1 MDSHIASSDPV
12 GSHSMATP
20 AGPLETAP
28 LHRSR
33 SFWGMT
39 LTQFLGAFNDNVY
52 KQLMLLLAIPVAMT
66 AAGAEPS
73 GTDNASGDVQ
83 GWANLVFALPFVLF
97 SGIAGYVSDRYRKQP
112 IIVGCKVAEIAVMLL
127 ALLAFLSYDR
137 LGLVGTWTVLF
148 LMATQSAFFGPGKY
162 GILPE
167 LFSVKELPKA
177 NGFILMTTFLAII
190 FGTVIAGELGK
201 RLIDVE
207 PGGSSSAQG
216 LWIGAAMCVALAVV
230 GTLTSLLVRSP
241 PAAQPSA
248 TLSRDDWTVSLEM
261 RQTLIKDRPLLGA
274 LLASSVFWLVSGIA
288 VPVVNRLGLT
298 QLHVDMTQT
307 SVLVAA
313 IGVGIM
319 FGGATAGITSRLL
332 KPAVQVH
339 VGLWGLIGCLVL
351 LGAWWAG
358 GQHLLGYYGAIAAL
372 ILLGV
377 SASLYAIPLQVF
389 LQSRPP
395 AALKGRIIA
404 VMNQANFLGIL
415 IAGPMYQLF
424 ERLASGLG
432 WPVCSIFWMMAA
444 LLIPMALLYRL
455 EPRPAV

>member
-1 MDSHIASSDPV
+1 MDSPDSPTEST
-12 GSHSMATP
+12 GSTAWTAP
-20 AGPLETAP
+20 PGPLETAP

-33 SFWGMT
+33 SFWGMA

-52 KQLMLLLAIPVAMT
+52 KQLMLLLAIPVALT
-66 AAGAEPS
+66 AAAADSPTAETA
-73 GTDNASGDVQ
+73 GGDVQ

-127 ALLAFLSYDR
+127 ALIAFLSYDR
-137 LGLVGTWTVLF
+137 LGMIGTWTVLF

-167 LFSVKELPKA
+167 LFSVKDLPKA

-201 RLIDVE
+201 RLIEVDA
-207 PGGSSSAQG
+207 PGGSSAQG
-216 LWIGAAMCVALAVV
+216 LWVGAAMCVALAVA

-241 PAAQPSA
+241 PPAQPSA
-248 TLSRDDWTVSLEM
+248 TLSGDDWTISVEM
-261 RQTLIKDRPLLGA
+261 RRALMRDRPLLGA

-313 IGVGIM
+313 IGLGIM
-319 FGGATAGITSRLL
+319 FGGATAGFTARLI
-332 KPAVQVH
+332 KPAAQVQ
-339 VGLWGLIGCLVL
+339 VGLWGLIACLGL

-377 SASLYAIPLQVF
+377 SAALYAIPLQVF

-395 AALKGRIIA
+395 SALKGRIIA

-424 ERLASGLG
+424 ERLASWFS

-444 LLIPMALLYRL
+444 LLVPMALLYRL
-455 EPRPAV
+455 EPRSTP

>member
-1 MDSHIASSDPV
+1 MDSQNAATDSTGSDPWD
-12 GSHSMATP
+12 AP

-52 KQLMLLLAIPVAMT
+52 KQLMLLLAIPIAMT
-66 AAGAEPS
+66 AAGSEP
-73 GTDNASGDVQ
+73 GTTENAGGDVQ

-112 IIVGCKVAEIAVMLL
+112 IIVSCKVAEIGIMLL
-127 ALLAFLSYDR
+127 ALIAFLSYDR
-137 LGLVGTWTVLF
+137 FGMIGTWTVLF

-167 LFSVKELPKA
+167 LFSVKDLPKA

-201 RLIDVE
+201 RLIDIE
-207 PGGSSSAQG
+207 PEGGGSAQG
-216 LWIGAAMCVALAVV
+216 LWIGAALCVALAVV

-241 PAAQPSA
+241 PPAQPSA
-248 TLSRDDWTVSLEM
+248 TLSRDDWTISTEM
-261 RQTLIKDRPLLGA
+261 RQTLMRDRPLLGA
-274 LLASSVFWLVSGIA
+274 LFASSVFWLVSGIA

-313 IGVGIM
+313 IGLGIM
-319 FGGATAGITSRLL
+319 VGGATAGLTARLF
-332 KPAVQVH
+332 KPSVQVH

-358 GQHLLGYYGAIAAL
+358 GQHLLGYYGAIVAL

-395 AALKGRIIA
+395 SELKGRIIA

-424 ERLASGLG
+424 ERLASWFN

-444 LLIPMALLYRL
+444 LLVPMALLYRL
-455 EPRPAV
+455 EPRPAA